1 MTSRE
6 VSVPIS
12 EQTVRSLAAGD
23 MVFLTG
29 TVYTLRD
36 SAYERTLTSLR
47 EGKAVPF
54 SFKDGAI
61 WHCGPIVRK
70 TDLGWQVTAAGSTTS
85 SRFTQPATEL
95 LPKLGI
101 RAIIGKGL
109 MGQGI
114 IPSMRKWGACYL
126 MTTGGAA
133 AYYAREITRVVDVH
147 WLDLG
152 MPAAVWVFS
161 VERLGP
167 LLVGIDSQ
175 GRNVFDSVR
184 SAAQR
189 NIAEVFK
196 KLGIDP
202 FHEYVW
208 WPRSKEKS
216 D

>member
-1 MTSRE
+1 
-6 VSVPIS
+6 
-12 EQTVRSLAAGD
+12 
-23 MVFLTG
+23 
-29 TVYTLRD
+29 
-36 SAYERTLTSLR
+36 
-47 EGKAVPF
+47 
-54 SFKDGAI
+54 
-61 WHCGPIVRK
+61 
-70 TDLGWQVTAAGSTTS
+70 
-85 SRFTQPATEL
+85 
-95 LPKLGI
+95 
-101 RAIIGKGL
+101 
-109 MGQGI
+109 
-114 IPSMRKWGACYL
+114 

-184 SAAQR
+184 SAAQG

-208 WPRSKEKS
+208 WPRSKEKI